1 MDWGHDRFFGL
12 FPKDIAIDLGTANTL
27 IHIRGKGIVLNEPS
41 IVALADHDGSV
52 LAVGKEAK
60 EIHGKTP
67 HHVRTLRP
75 LKDGVIADFDATNKM
90 ITHFVRKVLKRNFLF
105 GPIVV
110 VGVPSNIT
118 DVEKRVV
125 MESAREAGA
134 RKVYL
139 VAETMAAAIGAEI
152 PVHETGAHMVVDL
165 GGGTTEVGV
174 IAYHATAFAESL
186 SVAGDELNEAIV
198 NYVRKNLNLD
208 IGTYEAE
215 RIKIELGSAL
225 PLARPVETYVMGRD
239 LVTGVPKQ
247 IPVNDEMI
255 REALGPPIDLI
266 VKFIKAC
273 LEKLSPEISA
283 ELLKSG
289 ILLAGG
295 SAQLSGLDQRILQET
310 SLDVRVAK
318 DPLTTVVR
326 GTGKIVE
333 DLYRM
338 KIVCMR

>member
-1 MDWGHDRFFGL
+1 MDWQERLVGI
-12 FPKDIAIDLGTANTL
+12 FPRDLAIDLGTANTL
-27 IHIRGKGIVLNEPS
+27 IHVRGKGIVLNEPS

-52 LAVGKEAK
+52 LAVGREAK

-67 HHVRTLRP
+67 LHVRTLRP

-90 ITHFVRKVLKRNFLF
+90 INHFVRKVLKRNFLI

-125 MESAREAGA
+125 IESAREAGA
-134 RKVYL
+134 RRVYL
-139 VAETMAAAIGAEI
+139 IAETMAAAIGADV
-152 PVHETGAHMVVDL
+152 PVHETGAHMVVDI

-174 IAYHATAFAESL
+174 IAFHATAFAESL
-186 SVAGDELNEAIV
+186 SVAGDEMNEAIV

-208 IGTYEAE
+208 IGLYEAE
-215 RIKIELGSAL
+215 RIKIEIGSAA
-225 PLARPVETYVMGRD
+225 PLAMPLETKVMGRD

-247 IPVNDEMI
+247 VAVNDEMI
-255 REALGPPIDLI
+255 REALMPTIDVI
-266 VKFIKAC
+266 VKFIKGC

-283 ELLKSG
+283 ELLKAG

-295 SAQLSGLDQRILQET
+295 GAQLRGLAERVAQET
-310 SLDVRVAK
+310 SLEVRMVT

-326 GTGKIVE
+326 GTGKVVE
-333 DLYRM
+333 DLARM

>member
-1 MDWGHDRFFGL
+1 MDWQESVFGIL
-12 FPKDIAIDLGTANTL
+12 PRDLAIDLGTANTL
-27 IHIRGKGIVLNEPS
+27 IHVRGRGIVLNEPS
-41 IVALADHDGSV
+41 IVALADQDGSV
-52 LAVGKEAK
+52 LAVGREAK

-67 HHVRTLRP
+67 LHVRTLRP

-90 ITHFVRKVLKRNFLF
+90 INYFVRKVLKRNFLI
-105 GPIVV
+105 GPVMV

-125 MESAREAGA
+125 IESAREAGA
-134 RKVYL
+134 RKVHL
-139 VAETMAAAIGAEI
+139 IAETMAAAIGADV
-152 PVHETGAHMVVDL
+152 PVHETGAHMVVDI

-174 IAYHATAFAESL
+174 LVFHATAFAESL

-208 IGTYEAE
+208 IGLYEAE
-215 RIKIELGSAL
+215 RIKIEIGSAVPQAM
-225 PLARPVETYVMGRD
+225 PLETPVMGRD

-247 IPVNDEMI
+247 VPVNDEMI
-255 REALGPPIDLI
+255 REALTPPIDVM
-266 VKFIKAC
+266 VKFIKGC

-283 ELLKSG
+283 ELLKAG

-295 SAQLSGLDQRILQET
+295 GAQLRGMAERVARET
-310 SLDVRVAK
+310 SLEVRVAS

-326 GTGKIVE
+326 GTGKVVE
-333 DLYRM
+333 DLARY